1 MKSNNFCVIG
11 HPLGHTMSPFIHSK
25 LFELSGKGAE
35 YSARDIEPDTL
46 GEAFDELKNL
56 VGFNVTIPFKQQII
70 PLLDRLDGSAELCGA
85 VNTVCTGDEN
95 VGYNTD
101 MGGFEGALKRAG
113 IPLSGKV
120 LLCGAGGAAR
130 AVSYCA
136 LKAGCELTLAVIDRK
151 QAEELCADISAKFG
165 GYRPEIVGYDEIKES
180 YDLAVNATPVGMYP
194 KTGVSVLTE
203 EQIKRC
209 NAVYDLVYNPRE
221 TELIRIARK
230 NGIKCDS
237 GMSMLVIQ
245 AAKAHEIWYNAKFT
259 DEQIGE
265 IIDAATKETERIFM
279 GGEK

>member
-1 MKSNNFCVIG
+1 
-11 HPLGHTMSPFIHSK
+11 
-25 LFELSGKGAE
+25 
-35 YSARDIEPDTL
+35 
-46 GEAFDELKNL
+46 
-56 VGFNVTIPFKQQII
+56 
-70 PLLDRLDGSAELCGA
+70 
-85 VNTVCTGDEN
+85 
-95 VGYNTD
+95 
-101 MGGFEGALKRAG
+101 
-113 IPLSGKV
+113 
-120 LLCGAGGAAR
+120 
-130 AVSYCA
+130 
-136 LKAGCELTLAVIDRK
+136 
-151 QAEELCADISAKFG
+151 
-165 GYRPEIVGYDEIKES
+165 
-180 YDLAVNATPVGMYP
+180 MYP

-209 NAVYDLVYNPRE
+209 KAVYDLVYNPRE